1 MITVI
6 LMYAILAAS
15 FTVAKTAIAYATPYF
30 LVGFRFTLAG
40 TLFLTLQYIFN
51 RKKFFLRKQDVPHF
65 FWIAL
70 FYVYLAFVPEFWAL
84 QYLTSTKVVIL
95 YSITPFFVAI
105 FAYFLAAERFT
116 VKKITGMILGFAG
129 TIPILMIQDDIRE
142 AATEILKISLPEVVL
157 LIAIISGAYAWFP
170 LKKLM
175 NKGYSLPM
183 INGVTMLLGGLAA
196 LTTSFFIEGVF
207 VTHIFSFWPFLGWIL
222 LLILLSNGLFYNLY
236 GWHLRRYSFTL
247 LSFAGFLCP
256 IFGSLYGWYFLSES
270 IKWNHFISLFLVGS
284 GLYLFYRDELVER

>member
-15 FTVAKTAIAYATPYF
+15 FTAAKAAIAYATPYF

-40 TLFLTLQYIFN
+40 TIFLALQYFFD
-51 RKKFFLRKQDVPHF
+51 RKNFFLRSKDLFSFV
-65 FWIAL
+65 WIAL

-95 YSITPFFVAI
+95 YSVTPFIVAI
-105 FAYFLAAERFT
+105 FAYFLVSERFT
-116 VKKITGMILGFAG
+116 IKKITGMIIGFLG

-142 AATEILKISLPEVVL
+142 AATEILKVSLPEIVL

-196 LTTSFFIEGVF
+196 LTTSFFVEGVF
-207 VTHIFSFWPFLGWIL
+207 ATHIFSLWPFLGWVL

-270 IKWNHFISLFLVGS
+270 IKWNHLFSLILVGG
-284 GLYLFYRDELVER
+284 GLYLFSKDELGER